1 MSPQPFSQALPQWA
15 KALRSELAGNARLR
29 VGLLLI
35 GGILWIYLLLLA
47 SDEVVRVRAS
57 TQSLREELS
66 RILPLAKERAWP
78 ERESDAQQ
86 QLEALRAMLW
96 AESDLGLVE
105 ARFQDWLRALAG
117 KAGLNVRE
125 LTVVRGAAAEAKP
138 AEPGQAIAI
147 KARML
152 VDMSRLPLMAL
163 LSELGRHE
171 RIVVVDRLAI
181 HLNSQPSL
189 VELDLRIMA
198 IAQTQQAA
206 TAGAGR

>member
-1 MSPQPFSQALPQWA
+1 MSQQPYSLTLPQWVQD
-15 KALRSELAGNARLR
+15 LRSELTVNTRLR

-47 SDEVVRVRAS
+47 SDEAIRVRAS
-57 TQSLREELS
+57 TQSLREELG
-66 RILPLAKERAWP
+66 RILPLAKERGWP

-96 AESDLGLVE
+96 VESDLGLVE

-117 KAGLNVRE
+117 KAGLSVRE
-125 LTVVRGAAAEAKP
+125 LMVVRGAAADAKP
-138 AEPGQAIAI
+138 TEPGQATAI
-147 KARML
+147 KARLL
-152 VDMSRLPLMAL
+152 VDMNRLPLMAL

-171 RIVVVDRLAI
+171 HIVVVDRLAI

-189 VELDLRIMA
+189 AELDLRIMA
-198 IAQTQQAA
+198 IAQASQPVAP
-206 TAGAGR
+206 GAGR